1 QWIVRVGGRLTK
13 ALPVAE
19 QTRVVSL
26 YGKLHFVNGL
36 KRRQFVHFK
45 DAFPLGAFGS
55 SLEAGLGVNAKVSSK
70 ISLQGDLVYQHK
82 LTDAGF
88 SGTRFSGGIRYQF

>member
-1 QWIVRVGGRLTK
+1 
-13 ALPVAE
+13 
-19 QTRVVSL
+19 
-26 YGKLHFVNGL
+26 LHLASGL
-36 KRRQFVHFK
+36 KKQQSVHFK
-45 DAFPLGAFGS
+45 DTFQLGAFGS

-88 SGTRFSGGIRYQF
+88 SGTSFSGGIRYQF